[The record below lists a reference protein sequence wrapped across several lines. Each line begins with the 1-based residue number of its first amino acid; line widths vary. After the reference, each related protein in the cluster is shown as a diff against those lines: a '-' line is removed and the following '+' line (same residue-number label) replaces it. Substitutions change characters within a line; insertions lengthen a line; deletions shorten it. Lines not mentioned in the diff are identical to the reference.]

1 MIVPLV
7 VGDEVGGTD
16 CGSSIIYQ
24 LALLLVPDLGRNLR
38 GATAFPLFPPFLD
51 LDTTLSS

>member
-24 LALLLVPDLGRNLR
+24 LAPLLVPDLGRNLR
-38 GATAFPLFPPFLD
+38 GATAFPLFPFLD